1 MQDNQSEVYLLNSV
15 TALLL
20 ILLASDGATTF
31 LGIHDAIQV
40 ENWMQ
45 WLFAAFVSLSAMFY
59 VVCLRWLNKQFFEL
73 KGYRSFV
80 LSLTIPCLFLLFF
93 TVDGWSTFES
103 LKKYFVKGIDFQQN
117 LLALLILV
125 AGTLV
130 CASAPILVAFYND
143 IKKSLL

>member
-1 MQDNQSEVYLLNSV
+1 MQSNQSEMYLLNSV
-15 TALLL
+15 TVLLL
-20 ILLASDGATTF
+20 IFLLSDGATTF
-31 LGIHDAIQV
+31 LGIYDAIQV

-59 VVCLRWLNKQFFEL
+59 VVCLRWLNKQSFGL

-80 LSLTIPCLFLLFF
+80 INLTIPCLFLLFF

-103 LKKYFVKGIDFQQN
+103 IKKYFVKGIDFQQN
-117 LLALLILV
+117 LLALLILI

-130 CASAPILVAFYND
+130 CVSTPILIAFYDD
-143 IKKSLL
+143 IKKTLL